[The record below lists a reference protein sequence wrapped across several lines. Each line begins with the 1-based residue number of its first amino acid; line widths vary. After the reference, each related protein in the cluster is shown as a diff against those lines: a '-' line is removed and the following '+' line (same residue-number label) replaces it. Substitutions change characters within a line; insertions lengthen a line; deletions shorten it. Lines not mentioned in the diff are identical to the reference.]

1 MSRLWAAVLLGIV
14 LLLGLF
20 LLVRLT
26 TEIPVAR
33 EAHKRDD
40 VVWACGRKVLPGYR
54 GIPREARNDFAEL
67 RKDVAKGMRLD
78 CGIYGPQATRTS
90 GD

>member
-1 MSRLWAAVLLGIV
+1 VSRLWAAVLLGIV

-33 EAHKRDD
+33 EAHKRDMS
-40 VVWACGRKVLPGYR
+40 CGHVGRYYPGIGASQGKR
-54 GIPREARNDFAEL
+54 GTTLRNSGKTSQRECD
-67 RKDVAKGMRLD
+67 
-78 CGIYGPQATRTS
+78 
-90 GD
+90 

>member
-1 MSRLWAAVLLGIV
+1 VTRLYVAVCVGIV

-20 LLVRLT
+20 LLMRLT

-33 EAHKRDD
+33 DAHKRDD
-40 VVWACGRKVLPGYR
+40 VVRACGRKVLPGYR
-54 GIPREARNDFAEL
+54 SIPREVWNDFAEA
-67 RKDVAKGMRLD
+67 RKDFAKGMRLD